1 MTEKDKQ
8 ALELAMKIMG
18 RDRRWG
24 PALQERLD
32 GERYANP
39 LPNWE
44 WIFEP
49 QPWQEVAEFAA
60 ALCQRDALNLT
71 PWEDPP
77 CRAHVDAMGGDGS
90 VKLLAKMEAAGISR
104 WHPDPLRALEQANAN

>member
-18 RDRRWG
+18 RDRRSGDRTCRNGLMGSVMPTRYRWG
-24 PALQERLD
+24 
-32 GERYANP
+32 
-39 LPNWE
+39 
-44 WIFEP
+44 IFCQP